1 MCDSQCHC
9 LDKKVLNQQQWVPS
23 LTTNILSLFTH
34 AVLSSGIQRDLNGHN
49 GSQLRL
55 MLFIRLQSILLA
67 LDFCIFFLSI
77 SNSKRG
83 KFIRQ
88 SFNFNLFK
96 HLILKD
102 LADIC
107 LRWKKWKRDDI
118 TLYQRNDR
126 FSWRKSNIA
135 LMIICKPKNTKLIII
150 CL

>member
-55 MLFIRLQSILLA
+55 MLFIRLQSILSA

-77 SNSKRG
+77 SDSERG
-83 KFIRQ
+83 KTILLFQFIQ
-88 SFNFNLFK
+88 T
-96 HLILKD
+96 LILKD
-102 LADIC
+102 LDDIC
-107 LRWKKWKRDDI
+107 LRWKKWKRDI
-118 TLYQRNDR
+118 LLY
-126 FSWRKSNIA
+126 
-135 LMIICKPKNTKLIII
+135 TKEMTDFYEGSLI
-150 CL
+150 

>member
-34 AVLSSGIQRDLNGHN
+34 ATLSSGIHRDLNGHN

-77 SNSKRG
+77 SDSERG
-83 KFIRQ
+83 KTILLFQFIQ
-88 SFNFNLFK
+88 T
-96 HLILKD
+96 LILKD

-118 TLYQRNDR
+118 TLYQRDDR

-135 LMIICKPKNTKLIII
+135 LMIICKPKYTKLIIKR
-150 CL
+150 

>member
-67 LDFCIFFLSI
+67 LDFCIFFYQFLI
-77 SNSKRG
+77 VKEA
-83 KFIRQ
+83 RQ

-102 LADIC
+102 LDDIC
-107 LRWKKWKRDDI
+107 LRWKKWKRDI
-118 TLYQRNDR
+118 LLY
-126 FSWRKSNIA
+126 
-135 LMIICKPKNTKLIII
+135 TKEMTDFYEGSLI
-150 CL
+150 

>member
-67 LDFCIFFLSI
+67 LDFCIFFFFI
-77 SNSKRG
+77 SDSERG
-83 KFIRQ
+83 KTILLFQFIQ
-88 SFNFNLFK
+88 T
-96 HLILKD
+96 LILKD
-102 LADIC
+102 LDDIC
-107 LRWKKWKRDDI
+107 LRWKKWKRDDN
-118 TLYQRNDR
+118 TLYQRDDR

-135 LMIICKPKNTKLIII
+135 LMIICKPKNTKLIIKR
-150 CL
+150 

>member
-67 LDFCIFFLSI
+67 LDFCIFFYQFLI
-77 SNSKRG
+77 VKEA
-83 KFIRQ
+83 RQ

-102 LADIC
+102 LDDIC
-107 LRWKKWKRDDI
+107 LRWKKWKRDI
-118 TLYQRNDR
+118 LLY
-126 FSWRKSNIA
+126 
-135 LMIICKPKNTKLIII
+135 TKEMTDFYEGSQI
-150 CL
+150 